1 MNTKSI
7 QKQLTQ
13 WYRQE
18 ARDLPWRRD
27 PSPYRVWISEIML
40 QQTRVDT
47 VIPYFERFVA
57 EIPDVA
63 ALARVETDK
72 LLKLWQG
79 LGYYGR
85 ALRLKEAAQIMVR
98 DFGGEVPSGVK
109 ALASLPGI
117 GTYTAGAIASIAFG
131 ERVPAVD
138 GNVLRIIARLTA
150 DRGDIGEPDTK
161 RRFTALVTQ
170 MLPAEKAGD
179 FNQALM
185 DLGAMVCL
193 PNGEPRCGLCPVRNS
208 CEAFRQGLTAEI
220 PVTTQQKTRRIED
233 ITVFVISCDG
243 RFALRKRGEKGLL
256 PNLWEFPNTEGR
268 LDAREGE
275 AYLVGLGVTPFEMLE
290 LPAAR
295 HIFTHLEWRMKGYF
309 VRAAQIREDAP
320 LVWAT
325 GDEISR
331 SYSIPAALKTYEA
344 FCRKPPVGAV
354 KDLRQSE
361 RGEPS

>member
-1 MNTKSI
+1 MNTEAFRE
-7 QKQLTQ
+7 QLMN

-27 PSPYRVWISEIML
+27 PSPYKVWISEIML

-47 VIPYFERFVA
+47 VIPYFDRFVA

-63 ALARVETDK
+63 ALARVDTDK

-117 GTYTAGAIASIAFG
+117 GAYTAGAIASIAFG

-138 GNVLRIIARLTA
+138 GNVLRVIARLAA
-150 DRGDIGEPDTK
+150 DRGDIGEPDTR
-161 RRFTALVTQ
+161 RRFTLLVTQ

-185 DLGAMVCL
+185 DLGATVCL
-193 PNGEPRCGLCPVRNS
+193 PNGEPRCGLCPARNS
-208 CEAFRQGLTAEI
+208 CEAFR
-220 PVTTQQKTRRIED
+220 
-233 ITVFVISCDG
+233 
-243 RFALRKRGEKGLL
+243 
-256 PNLWEFPNTEGR
+256 
-268 LDAREGE
+268 
-275 AYLVGLGVTPFEMLE
+275 
-290 LPAAR
+290 
-295 HIFTHLEWRMKGYF
+295 
-309 VRAAQIREDAP
+309 
-320 LVWAT
+320 
-325 GDEISR
+325 
-331 SYSIPAALKTYEA
+331 
-344 FCRKPPVGAV
+344 
-354 KDLRQSE
+354 
-361 RGEPS
+361 

>member
-1 MNTKSI
+1 MNTEAFRE
-7 QKQLTQ
+7 QLMN

-27 PSPYRVWISEIML
+27 PSPYKVWISEIML

-47 VIPYFERFVA
+47 VIPYFDRFVA

-63 ALARVETDK
+63 ALARVDTDK

-117 GTYTAGAIASIAFG
+117 GAYTAGAIASIAFG

-138 GNVLRIIARLTA
+138 GNVLRVIARLAA
-150 DRGDIGEPDTK
+150 DRGDIGEPDTR
-161 RRFTALVTQ
+161 RRFTLLVTQ

-185 DLGAMVCL
+185 DLGATVCL
-193 PNGEPRCGLCPVRNS
+193 PNGEPRCGLCPARNS

-220 PVTTQQKTRRIED
+220 PVTTQQKKRRIED

-243 RFALRKRGEKGLL
+243 RFALRKRDDKGLL

-268 LDAREGE
+268 LNAEAAAAFARS
-275 AYLVGLGVTPFEMLE
+275 LGVTPIEVYE
-290 LPAAR
+290 LPEAR

-309 VRAAQIREDAP
+309 IRAAQCGAGEP
-320 LVWAT
+320 PVWAT
-325 GDEISR
+325 ADEISR
-331 SYSIPAALKTYEA
+331 SYSIPTALKTYEA
-344 FCRKPPVGAV
+344 FCRNPTAGAG

>member
-1 MNTKSI
+1 MNTKI
-7 QKQLTQ
+7 FQEQLMD
-13 WYRQE
+13 WYRKE

-57 EIPDVA
+57 EIPDAA

-79 LGYYGR
+79 LGYYSR
-85 ALRLKEAAQIMVR
+85 ALRLKEAAQVMVR
-98 DFGGEVPSGVK
+98 DFAGEVPSAVK

-117 GTYTAGAIASIAFG
+117 GAYTAGAIASIAFG

-138 GNVLRIIARLTA
+138 GNVLRVIARLNA

-170 MLPAEKAGD
+170 MLPAEKTGD

-185 DLGAMVCL
+185 DLGATVCL
-193 PNGEPRCGLCPVRNS
+193 PNGEPRCGLCPVQNH
-208 CEAFRQGLTAEI
+208 CEAFRKGLVQDI
-220 PVTTQQKTRRIED
+220 PVTTQPKKRRVED
-233 ITVFVISCDG
+233 ITVFVIFCEG
-243 RFALRKRGEKGLL
+243 RFALRQRGEKGLL
-256 PNLWEFPNTEGR
+256 PNLWEFPNTEGHLGER
-268 LDAREGE
+268 ARIAFLEE
-275 AYLVGLGVTPFEMLE
+275 LGVAPLEVIE
-290 LPAAR
+290 LPSAK

-309 VRAAQIREDAP
+309 VRAAQIREDTP

-325 GDEISR
+325 GDEISQK
-331 SYSIPAALKTYEA
+331 YSIPTALKTYEA
-344 FCRKPPVGAV
+344 FCHDPPVGAA
-354 KDLRQSE
+354 KTLRQSE
-361 RGEPS
+361 RGPGI

>member
-1 MNTKSI
+1 MNTKI
-7 QKQLTQ
+7 FQKQLTA
-13 WYRQE
+13 WYREE

-47 VIPYFERFVA
+47 VIPYFDRFVA

-63 ALARVETDK
+63 ALALVETDK

-79 LGYYGR
+79 LGYYSR
-85 ALRLKEAAQIMVR
+85 ALRLKEAAQLMVR

-150 DRGDIGEPDTK
+150 DRRDIGEPDTK
-161 RRFTALVTQ
+161 RRFTQLVTQ
-170 MLPAEKAGD
+170 MLPAEKTGD

-185 DLGAMVCL
+185 DLGATVCL
-193 PNGEPRCGLCPVRNS
+193 PNGEPRCALCPVSGS
-208 CEAFRQGLTAEI
+208 CEAFQKSLVQEI
-220 PVTTQQKTRRIED
+220 PVTTQQKKRRAVK
-233 ITVFVISCDG
+233 ITVFVIEYQG
-243 RFALRKRGEKGLL
+243 RYALRKRGEKGLL
-256 PNLWEFPNTEGR
+256 PNLWELPNTEGH
-268 LDAREGE
+268 LDKRARAAFLEE
-275 AYLVGLGVTPFEMLE
+275 LGVTPGEISA
-290 LPAAR
+290 LPAAK
-295 HIFTHLEWRMKGYF
+295 HIFTHLEWHMKGYF
-309 VRAAQIREDAP
+309 VNSADCREGAP
-320 LVWAT
+320 PVWAT
-325 GDEISR
+325 SDEISR
-331 SYSIPAALKTYEA
+331 KYSIPTALKTYEA
-344 FCRKPPVGAV
+344 FCRKPPAGTGKA
-354 KDLRQSE
+354 LRQSE